1 LGIKNKSVI
10 SLINGAL
17 KVNSGQLAECFLLH
31 NHSLSFM
38 MQTAFGR
45 AEESGDFMGRV

>member
-1 LGIKNKSVI
+1 
-10 SLINGAL
+10 
-17 KVNSGQLAECFLLH
+17 LH

-45 AEESGDFMGRV
+45 AEESGDFMGRVWRLRDEALFKITQLKHISSP